1 MAKVLVAEDEAD
13 IRQLLVETL
22 FDAGYDVV
30 EAEDGG
36 VALRKA
42 CSEHP
47 DVILLDVWMPVM
59 DGFEVLRELR
69 DDPATEA
76 TPVIMLT
83 AIPALEGEKDA
94 MALGISNYITKPW
107 DSKTLELTVK
117 VALREAQAKE
127 RENSERSIA
136 WSGSSSN
143 GSSGHPN
150 EVRLIK
156 TDEALVLFE
165 RKLGGGIPV
174 GSLTL
179 IEGAK
184 TSGKSVFCQTL
195 AYGALL
201 NGQQVTF
208 FTSDHTPARF
218 AKQLAS
224 LGRPITK
231 YLYKDDIC
239 IYPVEEPDPEED
251 CGPMLA
257 ALGLDIARLPKHQL
271 VFVDAIT
278 SLAAYSSSQAV
289 VAFFATLVRA
299 CGAGKTI
306 VIVAHSSAFDE
317 SMLIRISSMCD
328 THVRLR
334 VGKVR
339 ERVVRVAE
347 VLKANSVHLEKDNLI
362 NFEVEPESG
371 IHVIP
376 FSQVRA

>member
-1 MAKVLVAEDEAD
+1 
-13 IRQLLVETL
+13 
-22 FDAGYDVV
+22 
-30 EAEDGG
+30 
-36 VALRKA
+36 
-42 CSEHP
+42 
-47 DVILLDVWMPVM
+47 M

-83 AIPALEGEKDA
+83 ALPVLEGEKDA

-107 DSKTLELTVK
+107 DPKMLELTVK
-117 VALREAQAKE
+117 VALREAQAKD
-127 RENSERSIA
+127 RENSERSTA
-136 WSGSSSN
+136 WAGSSSN
-143 GSSGHPN
+143 SRSEGANGV
-150 EVRLIK
+150 ELIK

-184 TSGKSVFCQTL
+184 TSGKSVLCQTL

-208 FTSDHTPARF
+208 FSREYTPARF

-231 YLYKDDIC
+231 YLYKDEIR
-239 IYPVEEPDPEED
+239 IYPVEEPDPEQD

-257 ALGLDIARLPKHQL
+257 ALALEIERLPKHQL

-278 SLAAYSSSQAV
+278 SLATYSSPHAV
-289 VAFFATLVRA
+289 VAFFSALVRA
-299 CGAGKTI
+299 SSTDKTI
-306 VIVAHSSAFDE
+306 VIVAHSYAFDE

-328 THVRLR
+328 AHVRLR

-339 ERVVRVAE
+339 EKVVRIAE
-347 VLKANSVHLEKDNLI
+347 VLKANNVQLERDNLI
-362 NFEVEPESG
+362 NFEVEAESG
-371 IHVIP
+371 IHIIP
-376 FSQVRA
+376 FSQARG